1 MAEKYR
7 KKARVTLNFS
17 GRLII
22 LRMGDF
28 CVLHEFECTCDGL
41 TDEIIVSVDIYFC
54 YCKRI

>member
-7 KKARVTLNFS
+7 KKASVTLNFS

-28 CVLHEFECTCDGL
+28 CVLREFELNVLAMG
-41 TDEIIVSVDIYFC
+41 TDEIIVSIGGYLFLLL
-54 YCKRI
+54 